1 MITDARRLPDR
12 TTLTADLC
20 IIGTG
25 PAGITLCRALAQ
37 SGLDVVVLESGDLDP
52 DDATQELAGATAIG
66 QPIDWFGRQELGQL
80 RARQVGGSSNLW
92 VGLCRPLDP
101 VDFGP
106 LPARGDT
113 TWPFDRAEMD
123 PYYAQ
128 AQEDCQLGPYDY
140 DPAGWARAA
149 DLEPLASEGLQTS
162 VLQFSPPTRFGTRYR
177 QDLEEG
183 PRLEVVVRA
192 NVTSIRTSPDGSG
205 VSGVDARTLDGTS
218 LTVAASAYVLAAGA
232 LENARLLLIG
242 DDQRAGGIGNGRD
255 LVGRF
260 FMEHPAVRAARVI
273 GRFGGL
279 TEAFERI
286 EPEVGGR
293 PVPVRFS
300 LSPTPAAMLEW
311 GIPNATVM
319 LRKVL
324 FGEAFEVPEK
334 VGGSEIRALI
344 ARRGPTDDVFA
355 EIVWE
360 QQPNPDSRV
369 LLDPTARDAL
379 GMPRTQLDW
388 RLTPSDHEVPG
399 RVLSWLGHELG
410 RLGVGRA
417 EVLMGSQPTTERPI
431 ACNAH
436 HLGTTRIDP
445 DPARGVVDADLK
457 VHGVANLWVAGS
469 SVFPTGGWSNPTL
482 TVVALA
488 RRLADQ
494 LGRSV

>member
-183 PRLEVVVRA
+183 PRLEVVSRA
-192 NVTSIRTSPDGSG
+192 NGTSTRTSPARSG
-205 VSGVDARTLDGTS
+205 GGRAAAWALGRTSPT
-218 LTVAASAYVLAAGA
+218 AAS
-232 LENARLLLIG
+232 
-242 DDQRAGGIGNGRD
+242 
-255 LVGRF
+255 
-260 FMEHPAVRAARVI
+260 
-273 GRFGGL
+273 
-279 TEAFERI
+279 
-286 EPEVGGR
+286 R
-293 PVPVRFS
+293 P
-300 LSPTPAAMLEW
+300 
-311 GIPNATVM
+311 
-319 LRKVL
+319 
-324 FGEAFEVPEK
+324 
-334 VGGSEIRALI
+334 
-344 ARRGPTDDVFA
+344 
-355 EIVWE
+355 
-360 QQPNPDSRV
+360 
-369 LLDPTARDAL
+369 
-379 GMPRTQLDW
+379 
-388 RLTPSDHEVPG
+388 
-399 RVLSWLGHELG
+399 
-410 RLGVGRA
+410 
-417 EVLMGSQPTTERPI
+417 
-431 ACNAH
+431 
-436 HLGTTRIDP
+436 
-445 DPARGVVDADLK
+445 
-457 VHGVANLWVAGS
+457 
-469 SVFPTGGWSNPTL
+469 
-482 TVVALA
+482 
-488 RRLADQ
+488 
-494 LGRSV
+494 